1 MFNLFIVNLTIR
13 VGLQN
18 KMDKTK
24 VLKVEW
30 GLFLAHG

>member
-1 MFNLFIVNLTIR
+1 MFNLFIVNLTI
-13 VGLQN
+13 GLQN

-24 VLKVEW
+24 VLNVEW